1 MSYSKIKSYAKI
13 NSALNIVGKKNS
25 MHKIESVVSF
35 LNLHDEILIKQIKN
49 KNHSIKFFGK
59 FSSNI
64 KSDNTVSQLFKII
77 DTKKLLKDKYQII
90 IKKNIPLKSGLGGGS
105 MNAATILNFLIKKK
119 LIKVSNKDKIKIT
132 NLIGSDVKLG
142 IYSKNLILKSN
153 NLIKTFSVKKKISV
167 LIAKPNFGCST
178 KKIYSEVKK
187 FTKERFSRPS
197 KKMFSL
203 KFLKNMKNDLESIA
217 LKKYSKL
224 ITLKN
229 FLEKLSNV
237 EFVRMTGSGSAIIAY
252 FNSDKKC
259 KEAEKKVNKQFRNYW
274 CKTSKTI

>member
-35 LNLHDEILIKQIKN
+35 LNLHDEILIKKIKN

-105 MNAATILNFLIKKK
+105 MNAAAILNFLTKKK

-153 NLIKTFSVKKKISV
+153 NLIKTFSVKKKVSV

-178 KKIYSEVKK
+178 KKIYSEVKE
-187 FTKERFSRPS
+187 FTKERFSYPS

-203 KFLKNMKNDLESIA
+203 KFLKNMKNDLELIA

>member
-35 LNLHDEILIKQIKN
+35 LNLHDEILIKKIKN

-105 MNAATILNFLIKKK
+105 MNAAAILNFLTKKK
-119 LIKVSNKDKIKIT
+119 LIKVSNKDKIKII

-153 NLIKTFSVKKKISV
+153 NLIKTFSVKKKVSV

-178 KKIYSEVKK
+178 KKIYSEVKE

-203 KFLKNMKNDLESIA
+203 KFLKNMKNDLELLA